1 MHLDIYNYLNNLTEK
16 EVLILSL
23 YFVEDFNV
31 EEISYILEED
41 TIYIQNRI
49 DEITKEIDLLING
62 NFFSL
67 KL

>member
-1 MHLDIYNYLNNLTEK
+1 MHLDIYNYLNNLSEK
-16 EVLILSL
+16 ELLILSL

-62 NFFSL
+62 NSFSL